1 MTRTPTEM
9 LGFFVIHQINTR
21 LYLYPNFVSHRIR
34 MYYMR
39 SNIGVLFSWC
49 SSCTRC
55 SWCSHRS
62 TTCSTSTTCSSKEVP
77 QVPHVPVVPQIIG
90 FCFAYITHWLSVYI
104 TCETISDQW
113 SAAQTRWSAAIY
125 QAFARCSCETISVAP
140 DQISNVK
147 INVIIYLDYNFMFRT
162 FVYTNKNILL
172 WVTHIIGI

>member
-1 MTRTPTEM
+1 
-9 LGFFVIHQINTR
+9 
-21 LYLYPNFVSHRIR
+21 

-39 SNIGVLFSWC
+39 SNIGVLFSWWTWSTTC
-49 SSCTRC
+49 SSCAR
-55 SWCSHRS
+55 CSHRS